1 MAALD
6 ELIAKVLD
14 GVVLDA
20 GEAHRLMSAFMD
32 GELGP
37 VKGAAVITALRIR
50 GETVSEIVGFAR
62 AMRERAVRV
71 DAGDDLLDNC
81 GTGGDGT
88 NSFNVSTTATFV
100 VAAGGARVAK
110 HGNRAA
116 SSLSGAADVLEALG
130 ARIDLPP
137 GAIAACIEETGIGF
151 MFARAHHP
159 AMKHAAP
166 VRSELKVRT
175 VFNLLGPL
183 TNPAGARYHVLG
195 VYDPRLVEPLACVLG
210 ELGARRAIVVHG
222 SGLDEATVTGE
233 TVYAEWSGERV
244 RAGSFSPRE
253 AGVEPAAPET
263 LAGGDPATNAG
274 IAREILGGA
283 GGPRLEMVALNAGLA
298 FYVRG
303 LSETIPAGVE
313 AARRVLSSGAGLARL
328 ERFVEATRR
337 LASQAA

>member
-1 MAALD
+1 VD
-6 ELIAKVLD
+6 ELLAKVLD
-14 GVVLDA
+14 GAALDA
-20 GEAHRLMSAFMD
+20 IEAHRLMSAFMD

-37 VKGAAVITALRIR
+37 VKGAAVITALRVR
-50 GETVSEIVGFAR
+50 GETVPEIVGFAR

-71 DAGDDLLDNC
+71 DAGDDLLDTC
-81 GTGGDGT
+81 GTGGDGANT
-88 NSFNVSTTATFV
+88 FNVSTTASFV
-100 VAAGGARVAK
+100 AAAGGARVAK

-137 GAIAACIEETGIGF
+137 AAIAACIEEIGIGF

-159 AMKHAAP
+159 AMRHAAP
-166 VRSELKVRT
+166 VRTELKVRT

-183 TNPAGARYHVLG
+183 TNPAGARYHLLG
-195 VYDPRLVEPLACVLG
+195 VYAPHLVEPVARVLG

-222 SGLDEATVTGE
+222 NGLDEATVTGE
-233 TVYAEWSGERV
+233 TVYAEWNGERV
-244 RAGSFSPRE
+244 RPGSFSPGE
-253 AGVEPAAPET
+253 VGVDPATPES

-283 GGPRLEMVALNAGLA
+283 AGPKLEMVALNAGLA
-298 FYVRG
+298 LYVRG
-303 LSETIPAGVE
+303 LAETIPAGVE
-313 AARRVLSSGAGLARL
+313 VARRVLSNGAGLARL
-328 ERFVEATRR
+328 EKFVQATRR

>member
-1 MAALD
+1 VD

-14 GVVLDA
+14 GAALDA
-20 GEAHRLMSAFMD
+20 IEAHRLMSAFMD

-50 GETVSEIVGFAR
+50 GETVPEIVGFAR

-71 DAGDDLLDNC
+71 DAGDDLLDTC
-81 GTGGDGT
+81 GTGGDGANT
-88 NSFNVSTTATFV
+88 FNVSTTATFV
-100 VAAGGARVAK
+100 AAAGGARVAK

-130 ARIDLPP
+130 ARIDLTPA
-137 GAIAACIEETGIGF
+137 AIAACIEETGIGF
-151 MFARAHHP
+151 MFAHAHHP
-159 AMKHAAP
+159 AMRHAAP

-183 TNPAGARYHVLG
+183 TNPAGARYHLLG
-195 VYDPRLVEPLACVLG
+195 VYAPHLVEPLARVLG

-222 SGLDEATVTGE
+222 NGLDEATVTGE
-233 TVYAEWSGERV
+233 TVYAEWNGERV
-244 RAGSFSPRE
+244 RAGSFSPGQV
-253 AGVEPAAPET
+253 GVDAATPES
-263 LAGGDPATNAG
+263 LAGGDPVTNAG

-283 GGPRLEMVALNAGLA
+283 AGPKLEIVALNGGLA
-298 FYVRG
+298 LYVRG
-303 LSETIPAGVE
+303 LAETIPAGVE
-313 AARRVLSSGAGLARL
+313 AARRVLSNGAGLAQL
-328 ERFVEATRR
+328 ERFVQATRR